1 MWAQN
6 AHIENTQGKK
16 KGELT
21 RKNQQA
27 GTSINPVKEWNVHY
41 YRIEGDS
48 KLTGKFN
55 AMQVLTAI
63 TKSPTEVFISER
75 YLGIKKKLSR
85 REKSALASIS
95 QPLDNEF
102 PAGDLF
108 SICTDFH

>member
-1 MWAQN
+1 MGILCP
-6 AHIENTQGKK
+6 HRKYTGKK

-55 AMQVLTAI
+55 TM
-63 TKSPTEVFISER
+63 
-75 YLGIKKKLSR
+75 
-85 REKSALASIS
+85 
-95 QPLDNEF
+95 
-102 PAGDLF
+102 
-108 SICTDFH
+108 

>member
-1 MWAQN
+1 MIAARESVCFDIWNCVKKPTEDKLGELIPINIKQWQLECKAFCYVGILCP
-6 AHIENTQGKK
+6 HRKYTGKK

-55 AMQVLTAI
+55 TM
-63 TKSPTEVFISER
+63 
-75 YLGIKKKLSR
+75 
-85 REKSALASIS
+85 
-95 QPLDNEF
+95 
-102 PAGDLF
+102 
-108 SICTDFH
+108 